1 MKVQQFTIA
10 MLILL
15 CGIAHNTLAQ
25 VHPDE
30 VIALGKVEPYAIEVT
45 YEKTSHIIFPSGI
58 RYVDLGSDNIVAGKA
73 EDADNVL
80 RVKAAV
86 AGFPTES
93 NFSVITEDGQFY
105 SFDVCYSDQ
114 PMALSHNISKG
125 VRSSSRGKAADIRFE
140 ALGTTPA
147 TLTGLLMEALY
158 NKDERQLKVKSEGY
172 GIALSL
178 RGIYIHGGKY
188 YFHIQTENA
197 THVPFTPDFIRFA
210 IVDRKVAKRTV
221 VQERTLEPL
230 RLYKPLLTVAGNSKE
245 RNVYLLDVFTLTKG
259 QVLEIEMVEK
269 NGGRGQRLKVRNAD
283 LLRAEPLTKLR
294 LKY

>member
-1 MKVQQFTIA
+1 MKIQQFTIA
-10 MLILL
+10 LLVLL
-15 CGIAHNTLAQ
+15 CGIANNSLAQ

-105 SFDVCYSDQ
+105 SFDVCYSDH
-114 PMALSHNISKG
+114 PMVMSHNLSKG
-125 VRSSSRGKAADIRFE
+125 MRSATRDKATDIRFE

-158 NKDERQLKVKSEGY
+158 NKDERQLKVQSEGY

-188 YFHIQTENA
+188 YFHIQTENT

-230 RLYKPLLTVAGNSKE
+230 RFYKPLLLGNK
-245 RNVYLLDVFTLTKG
+245 
-259 QVLEIEMVEK
+259 
-269 NGGRGQRLKVRNAD
+269 
-283 LLRAEPLTKLR
+283 
-294 LKY
+294 

>member
-1 MKVQQFTIA
+1 MKIQQFTIA
-10 MLILL
+10 MLVLL
-15 CGIAHNTLAQ
+15 CGITYNTQAQ
-25 VHPDE
+25 VNPDE
-30 VIALGKVEPYAIEVT
+30 VITLGKVEPYAIEVT
-45 YEKTSHIIFPSGI
+45 YEKTTHIIFPSGI
-58 RYVDLGSDNIVAGKA
+58 RYVDLGSDNIVAEKA

-86 AGFPTES
+86 AGFQTES

-105 SFDVCYSDQ
+105 SFDVCYSDY
-114 PMALSHNISKG
+114 PLILGHNLSKG
-125 VRSSSRGKAADIRFE
+125 MRSSSRKEAADIRFE
-140 ALGTTPA
+140 SLGTTPA

-158 NKDERQLKVKSEGY
+158 NKNEKQLKAKSEGY

-178 RGIYIHGGKY
+178 RGIYIHEGKY
-188 YFHIQTENA
+188 YLHIQTENT

-230 RLYKPLLTVAGNSKE
+230 RLYKPLLTVEGRSKE

-259 QVLEIEMVEK
+259 QILEIELAEK
-269 NGGRGQRLKVRNAD
+269 NGGRGQRLKVRNSD
-283 LLRAEPLTKLR
+283 LLKAEPLTKLR
-294 LKY
+294 LKF

>member
-1 MKVQQFTIA
+1 MKIQQFTIA
-10 MLILL
+10 MLVLL
-15 CGIAHNTLAQ
+15 CGITYNTQAQ

-30 VIALGKVEPYAIEVT
+30 VIALGKVEPYTIEVT
-45 YEKTSHIIFPSGI
+45 YEKTTHIIFPSGI

-86 AGFPTES
+86 AGFQTES

-114 PMALSHNISKG
+114 PKVLSHNLSKG
-125 VRSSSRGKAADIRFE
+125 MRSSSRKKAADIRFE
-140 ALGTTPA
+140 SLGATPA

-158 NKDERQLKVKSEGY
+158 NKNERQLKVRSEGY
-172 GIALSL
+172 GITLSL

-188 YFHIQTENA
+188 YFHIQTENT

-210 IVDRKVAKRTV
+210 VVDRKVAKRTV

-230 RLYKPLLTVAGNSKE
+230 RLYKPLLTVEGHSKI

-259 QVLEIEMVEK
+259 QVLEIELVEK
-269 NGGRGQRLKVRNAD
+269 NGGRGQRLKVRNSD
-283 LLRAEPLTKLR
+283 LLKAEPLTKLR
-294 LKY
+294 LKF

>member
-1 MKVQQFTIA
+1 MKIQQFTIA
-10 MLILL
+10 MLVLL
-15 CGIAHNTLAQ
+15 CGITYNTQAQ

-58 RYVDLGSDNIVAGKA
+58 RYVDMGSDNIVAGKA

-86 AGFPTES
+86 AGFPTEC

-105 SFDVCYSDQ
+105 SFDVCYSDH
-114 PMALSHNISKG
+114 PVILGHNLSKG
-125 VRSSSRGKAADIRFE
+125 MRSSSRKEAADIRFE
-140 ALGTTPA
+140 SLGTTPA

-158 NKDERQLKVKSEGY
+158 NKNARQLKAKSEGY
-172 GIALSL
+172 GITFSL

-188 YFHIQTENA
+188 YFHIQTENT

-230 RLYKPLLTVAGNSKE
+230 RLYKPLLTVEGHSKE

-283 LLRAEPLTKLR
+283 LLKAEPLTKLR
-294 LKY
+294 LKF